1 MSKIFGGRMQRGVVC
16 FALILCS
23 ALPLRAET
31 LAEALAAAYTHSGL
45 IEQNRALLRAADE
58 DVALAASKLRPI
70 LSWSSSMTRS
80 FGKTRSTLGLRA
92 SSATSTAAAGL
103 SAELLV
109 YDFGASKIAVLSKK
123 EAVLATRQKL
133 LSVEQK
139 VLLRAVEAFMTVRR
153 DTEKVALRR
162 SNLDLIKEELR
173 AAKDRFEVGEVTRT
187 DVALA
192 EARLA
197 ASGSALAAAEGALQI
212 AVEEYDAIVGHRPK
226 ALNASYPGLKSVT
239 DLAAAKSAAVRQHPD
254 MKEVQHNVKIA
265 ELAVK
270 KAELERRPQIKLSG
284 SYGLSDDLGSQGYSR
299 SGSIKLGVTGP
310 IYQGGALPARLRR
323 ALAQRDS
330 ARYGLYLIGLGIEQ
344 NVGNAFA
351 RLRVA
356 TAAKTAGALQIR
368 AARVA
373 FQGVREEA
381 SLGARTTLDVLNAEQ
396 ELLDAENAMVS
407 ALADEQIAG
416 YNLVAAMG
424 LMTADRLGLNVP
436 KYDPSAYYTSQQ
448 GGKIMSQ
455 QGKKLERILKAL
467 GKK

>member
-1 MSKIFGGRMQRGVVC
+1 
-16 FALILCS
+16 
-23 ALPLRAET
+23 
-31 LAEALAAAYTHSGL
+31 
-45 IEQNRALLRAADE
+45 
-58 DVALAASKLRPI
+58 
-70 LSWSSSMTRS
+70 
-80 FGKTRSTLGLRA
+80 LG
-92 SSATSTAAAGL
+92 AT
-103 SAELLV
+103 
-109 YDFGASKIAVLSKK
+109 
-123 EAVLATRQKL
+123 
-133 LSVEQK
+133 
-139 VLLRAVEAFMTVRR
+139 
-153 DTEKVALRR
+153 
-162 SNLDLIKEELR
+162 
-173 AAKDRFEVGEVTRT
+173 
-187 DVALA
+187 
-192 EARLA
+192 
-197 ASGSALAAAEGALQI
+197 GS
-212 AVEEYDAIVGHRPK
+212 
-226 ALNASYPGLKSVT
+226 
-239 DLAAAKSAAVRQHPD
+239 
-254 MKEVQHNVKIA
+254 
-265 ELAVK
+265 
-270 KAELERRPQIKLSG
+270 
-284 SYGLSDDLGSQGYSR
+284 
-299 SGSIKLGVTGP
+299 

-424 LMTADRLGLNVP
+424 LMTADQLGLNVP

-448 GGKIMSQ
+448 GGKNMSQ

>member
-1 MSKIFGGRMQRGVVC
+1 
-16 FALILCS
+16 
-23 ALPLRAET
+23 
-31 LAEALAAAYTHSGL
+31 L

-58 DVALAASKLRPI
+58 DVALALAELRPI
-70 LSWSSSMTRS
+70 LSWSSSMTKNLDKSQIR
-80 FGKTRSTLGLRA
+80 LGDHNV
-92 SSATSTAAAGL
+92 AARL
-103 SAELLV
+103 DAELLV
-109 YDFGASKIAVLSKK
+109 YDFGASKMAVQSNK

-139 VLLRAVEAFMTVRR
+139 VLVTAVEAFMTVRR

-162 SNLDLIKEELR
+162 SNLDLLTEELR
-173 AAKDRFEVGEVTRT
+173 AVKERFEVGLVTRT

-192 EARLA
+192 EARMA
-197 ASGSALAAAEGALQI
+197 ASGSALAAAEGTLNI
-212 AVEEYDAIVGHRPK
+212 AIEEFDAAVGHRPK
-226 ALNASYPGLKSVT
+226 ALDASYPVLESVNDLKI
-239 DLAAAKSAAVRQHPD
+239 AKAAAVRHHPD
-254 MKEVQHNVKIA
+254 MKEVQHKVTIA
-265 ELAVK
+265 ELYVK
-270 KAELERRPQIKLSG
+270 RAKLTQRPKIKLTG
-284 SYGLSDDLGSQGYSR
+284 SYGLSDDIGSQTYSG

-310 IYQGGALPARLRR
+310 ISLGGKLPAQLRQ
-323 ALAQRDS
+323 AMAQRDS
-330 ARYGLYLIGLGIEQ
+330 ARHGLYLIRLGIEQ

-356 TAAKTAGALQIR
+356 RAAKKSGVLQIR
-368 AARVA
+368 AAQVA

-396 ELLDAENAMVS
+396 ELLDAKNAMVS

-424 LMTADRLGLNVP
+424 LMTADQLGLNVP

-448 GGKIMSQ
+448 GGKNLSQ